1 MTELERRSQK
11 VKELLERAVAEALD
25 KKRRLGQYAV
35 VYENGRTV
43 RIEPDPAPEQKR
55 R

>member
-1 MTELERRSQK
+1 MTDLEELERRSQQ
-11 VKELLERAVAEALD
+11 VKEVLERAVAEALE

-43 RIEPDPAPEQKR
+43 RIEPDSAP
-55 R
+55 